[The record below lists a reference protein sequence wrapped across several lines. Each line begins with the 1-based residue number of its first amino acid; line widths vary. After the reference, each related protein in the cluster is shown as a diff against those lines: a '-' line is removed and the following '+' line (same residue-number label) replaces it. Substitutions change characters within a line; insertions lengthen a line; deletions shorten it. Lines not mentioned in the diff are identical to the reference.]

1 MVKNKRKGCYMSMA
15 KIGDKTC
22 LLTSYVKQERKE
34 APEPWAGDKLD
45 STESTVRREAEKS
58 DATNTSGPTS

>member
-1 MVKNKRKGCYMSMA
+1 MA
-15 KIGDKTC
+15 KIGDETC

-45 STESTVRREAEKS
+45 NTESTVRREAERS
-58 DATNTSGPTS
+58 GATNTSGPTS